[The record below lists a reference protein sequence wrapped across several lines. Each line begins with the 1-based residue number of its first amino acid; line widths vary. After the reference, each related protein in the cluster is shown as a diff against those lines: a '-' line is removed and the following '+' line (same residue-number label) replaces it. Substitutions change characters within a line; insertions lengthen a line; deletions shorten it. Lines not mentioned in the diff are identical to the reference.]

1 MDPRSDFSG
10 LPRRAFDRS
19 RPYAASLLKWGFW
32 AGVIGVSFGAI
43 GAAFHHCVDHATHWR
58 TEHPW
63 LMLLLPVAGLII
75 VKLYEAAGFH
85 EQHPGTNLVLE
96 GGRDAKPV
104 PLRLAPL
111 IFISTTLTHLC
122 GGSSGREGAALQL
135 GGSMA
140 SRLGRALG
148 FGDEDV
154 QTMTRCGMSAVFSAL
169 FGTPLT
175 AAVFCIEVTDVG
187 ILVDSALLPCLFS
200 ALAAFWTA
208 GRLGVAPT
216 RLTIADPGTALMNP
230 VRVLLL
236 ALACALAAELFCWAM
251 HTAEHLY
258 ARFLTHPYRRITV
271 ASLLVLA
278 LSGLLHLA
286 GQGWAYNGAG
296 MDVIVGAVEQGV
308 CPSPFAFLFKILLT
322 ALTLAAGF
330 KGGEIVP
337 SFFIGATLGCTLA
350 PILGLEPG
358 FAAAVGMVSVFC
370 SVVNCPIA
378 SILLA
383 IELFS
388 YKGAVLFALAVA
400 VSFVGSGQC
409 SLYAVQRFARPK
421 VQGRVPHDHH

>member
-1 MDPRSDFSG
+1 
-10 LPRRAFDRS
+10 
-19 RPYAASLLKWGFW
+19 
-32 AGVIGVSFGAI
+32 
-43 GAAFHHCVDHATHWR
+43 
-58 TEHPW
+58 
-63 LMLLLPVAGLII
+63 
-75 VKLYEAAGFH
+75 
-85 EQHPGTNLVLE
+85 
-96 GGRDAKPV
+96 
-104 PLRLAPL
+104 
-111 IFISTTLTHLC
+111 
-122 GGSSGREGAALQL
+122 
-135 GGSMA
+135 
-140 SRLGRALG
+140 
-148 FGDEDV
+148 
-154 QTMTRCGMSAVFSAL
+154 MSAVFSAL

-187 ILVDSALLPCLFS
+187 ILVDTALLPCLFS
-200 ALAAFWTA
+200 ALAAYWTA

-230 VRVLLL
+230 VKVLLL
-236 ALACALAAELFCWAM
+236 ALICALAGELFCWAM

-258 ARFLTHPYRRITV
+258 VRFLKRPYLRIAV

-337 SFFIGATLGCTLA
+337 SFFIGATLGCTVA
-350 PILGLEPG
+350 PILGLDPG
-358 FAAAVGMVSVFC
+358 FAAAIGMVSVFC

-388 YKGAVLFALAVA
+388 YRGAVLFAMAVA
-400 VSFVGSGQC
+400 VSFVGSGHC
-409 SLYAVQRFARPK
+409 SLYAVQRFAHPK
-421 VQGRVPHDHH
+421 VQGSDPDHHHH